1 MIKKKWMSSLL
12 AAALAFTTVFGAG
25 VTVKAADETGDAQTG
40 KITVYVAAEGEDDK
54 GHTVDTG
61 KIAVQVD
68 KGTKGDVAVAQALQ
82 KAGYTESDY
91 LIEDSEY
98 GANLNKIGDIAN
110 ASDWSKY
117 WNLYMNGVS
126 SSLSLGNITLQD
138 NDKISYRYTY
148 YKDPIAQAK
157 VFDDDTSLNPDSDK
171 TASLLANAKAQ
182 QEVLAD
188 TIFKKVFGDGQNVYG
203 IETPDALYVAFSLL
217 RADYKSDYFDKMY
230 ANVESQLKSLA
241 DTGSVTVE
249 GEAKDEA
256 VIAGKYPELTY
267 AKIVLFVTAMG
278 KDARNV
284 GGYNLIEKM
293 AQKSTYEASSEA
305 YMLDS
310 TMLLALDSGN
320 YFPPAGDDYITKDD
334 LVNNIAAKMDDSIA
348 QALQWSSVDSVAM
361 ALQPLYKYATD
372 DILPEDASSDRT
384 AVQEAYA
391 KGIHFLESTQN
402 ADGSWSGYGT
412 ETNNVWTLAQIMTA
426 MGQLR
431 INPCSETDGTDFIK
445 NGMTVLDDAA
455 VFVDV
460 ENKKVDDDLMS
471 YQPEQLL
478 RGLTAVIRAMEGRDS
493 LYDVRYSGVTPEPS
507 PSVTP
512 SVVPSE
518 APSAAPSQSPTVS
531 PSNVPSETSSAA
543 PSQSPAVSPS
553 NVPSQ
558 TPAASAPAKTATP
571 AATASAAPAK
581 SKVKVTKV
589 KAVKTKVTVKKGKK
603 AVVKWNVT
611 TAKKASAASVAK
623 LVKVSVN
630 KKNVKVVKKS
640 AKTKKA
646 KVTQIT
652 VTVKGVKKG
661 NAVVTLKADK
671 KKSKVKVV
679 VR

>member
-25 VTVKAADETGDAQTG
+25 VTVKAADETDADQTG
-40 KITVYVAAEGEDDK
+40 KITVYVAAEGADDE
-54 GHTVDTG
+54 GHTVDIG

-68 KGTKGDVAVAQALQ
+68 KGTKGDVAVEQALQ
-82 KAGYTESDY
+82 KAGYTDY
-91 LIEDSEY
+91 LIEDTGY

-110 ASDWSKY
+110 AADWSKY
-117 WNLYMNGVS
+117 WGFYINGAYAPA
-126 SSLSLGNITLQD
+126 SLGNTTLQD
-138 NDKISYRYTY
+138 NDKISYLYTY
-148 YKDPIAQAK
+148 YGDTAVQAK
-157 VFDDDTSLNPDSDK
+157 VFDDDASLNPDSDK

-188 TIFKKVFGDGQNVYG
+188 TIFKKVFGDGQTVYG

-217 RADYKSDYFDKMY
+217 RADYKSDYFDEMY

-518 APSAAPSQSPTVS
+518 SPSAAPSQSPTVS

>member
-25 VTVKAADETGDAQTG
+25 VTVKAADETDDAQTG
-40 KITVYVAAEGEDDK
+40 KITVYVAAEGADDK

-110 ASDWSKY
+110 AADWSKY
-117 WNLYMNGVS
+117 WGFYINGAYAS
-126 SSLSLGNITLQD
+126 ASLGKTTLQD
-138 NDKISYRYTY
+138 NDKISYLYTY
-148 YKDPIAQAK
+148 YGDTAVQAK
-157 VFDDDTSLNPDSDK
+157 VFDDDASLNPDSDK

-188 TIFKKVFGDGQNVYG
+188 AIFNKVFGDGQTVYG

-217 RADYKSDYFDKMY
+217 RADYKSDYFDEMY

-278 KDARNV
+278 KDARKV

-305 YMLDS
+305 YMLDN

-320 YFPPAGDDYITKDD
+320 YFPPAGDDYITKTD

-348 QALQWSSVDSVAM
+348 QALAWNSVDSVAM

-372 DILPEDASSDRT
+372 DILLEDTSSNRT
-384 AVQEAYA
+384 AVQEAYK

-402 ADGSWSGYGT
+402 ADGTWSGYGT

-445 NGMTVLDDAA
+445 NGVTVLDDAA

-460 ENKKVDDDLMS
+460 ENKKVDDNLMS

-478 RGLTAVIRAMEGRDS
+478 RGLTAVIRAMEGKDS
-493 LYDVRYSGVTPEPS
+493 LYDVRYTGVTPEP
-507 PSVTP
+507 TP

-518 APSAAPSQSPTVS
+518 TPSAAPSQSPAVS

-553 NVPSQ
+553 NVPSR

>member
-25 VTVKAADETGDAQTG
+25 VTVKAADETDADQTG

-68 KGTKGDVAVAQALQ
+68 KGTKGDVAVEQALQ
-82 KAGYTESDY
+82 KAGYTDY
-91 LIEDSEY
+91 LIEDTGY

-110 ASDWSKY
+110 AADWSKY
-117 WNLYMNGVS
+117 WGFYINGAYAPA
-126 SSLSLGNITLQD
+126 SLGNTTLQD
-138 NDKISYRYTY
+138 NDKISYLYTY
-148 YKDPIAQAK
+148 YGDTAVQAK
-157 VFDDDTSLNPDSDK
+157 VFDDDASLNPDSDK

-188 TIFKKVFGDGQNVYG
+188 TIFKKVFGDGQTVYG

-217 RADYKSDYFDKMY
+217 RADYNSDYFDKMY

-256 VIAGKYPELTY
+256 VIAGKYPEFTY

-348 QALQWSSVDSVAM
+348 QALQWNSVDSVAM

-372 DILPEDASSDRT
+372 DILPEDASSDRA

-445 NGMTVLDDAA
+445 NGVTVLDDAA

-478 RGLTAVIRAMEGRDS
+478 RGLTAVIRAMEGKDS
-493 LYDVRYSGVTPEPS
+493 LYDVRYTGVT

-518 APSAAPSQSPTVS
+518 APSAAPSQSPT
-531 PSNVPSETSSAA
+531 
-543 PSQSPAVSPS
+543 VSPS

-589 KAVKTKVTVKKGKK
+589 KAVKTKVSVKKGKK

>member
-25 VTVKAADETGDAQTG
+25 VTVKAADETDADQTG

-68 KGTKGDVAVAQALQ
+68 KGTKGDVAVEQALQ
-82 KAGYTESDY
+82 KAGYTDY
-91 LIEDSEY
+91 LIEDTGY

-110 ASDWSKY
+110 AADWSKY
-117 WNLYMNGVS
+117 WGFYINGAYAPA
-126 SSLSLGNITLQD
+126 SLGNTTLQD
-138 NDKISYRYTY
+138 NDKISYLYTY
-148 YKDPIAQAK
+148 YGDTAVQAK
-157 VFDDDTSLNPDSDK
+157 VFDDDASLNPDSDK

-188 TIFKKVFGDGQNVYG
+188 TIFKKVFGDGQTVYG

-348 QALQWSSVDSVAM
+348 QALQWNSVDSVAM

>member
-25 VTVKAADETGDAQTG
+25 VTVKAADETDANQTG
-40 KITVYVAAEGEDDK
+40 KITVYVAAEGADDE
-54 GHTVDTG
+54 GHTVDIG

-68 KGTKGDVAVAQALQ
+68 KGTKGDVAVEQALQ
-82 KAGYTESDY
+82 KAGYTDY
-91 LIEDSEY
+91 LIEDTGY

-110 ASDWSKY
+110 AADWSKY
-117 WNLYMNGVS
+117 WGFYINGAYAPA
-126 SSLSLGNITLQD
+126 SLGNTTLQD
-138 NDKISYRYTY
+138 NDKISYLYTY
-148 YKDPIAQAK
+148 YGDTAVQAK
-157 VFDDDTSLNPDSDK
+157 VFDDDASLNPDSDK

-188 TIFKKVFGDGQNVYG
+188 TIFKKVFGDGQIVYG

-348 QALQWSSVDSVAM
+348 QALQWNSVDSVAM

-391 KGIHFLESTQN
+391 KGIHFLESIQN

-445 NGMTVLDDAA
+445 NGVTVLDDAA

-478 RGLTAVIRAMEGRDS
+478 RGLTAVIRAMEGKDS
-493 LYDVRYSGVTPEPS
+493 LYDVRYTGVT

-518 APSAAPSQSPTVS
+518 APSEAPSQSPAVS

>member
-25 VTVKAADETGDAQTG
+25 VTVKAADETDADQTG
-40 KITVYVAAEGEDDK
+40 KITVYVAAEGADDE
-54 GHTVDTG
+54 GHTVDIG

-68 KGTKGDVAVAQALQ
+68 KGTKGDIAVEQALQ
-82 KAGYTESDY
+82 KAGYTDY
-91 LIEDSEY
+91 LIEDTGY

-110 ASDWSKY
+110 AADWSKY
-117 WNLYMNGVS
+117 WGFYINGAYAPA
-126 SSLSLGNITLQD
+126 SLGNTTLQD
-138 NDKISYRYTY
+138 NDKISYLYTY
-148 YKDPIAQAK
+148 YGDTAVQAK
-157 VFDDDTSLNPDSDK
+157 VFDDDASLNPDSDK

-188 TIFKKVFGDGQNVYG
+188 TIFKKVFGDGQTVYG

-217 RADYKSDYFDKMY
+217 RADYKSDYFDEMY

>member
-25 VTVKAADETGDAQTG
+25 VTVKAADETDADQTG
-40 KITVYVAAEGEDDK
+40 KITVYVAAEGADDE
-54 GHTVDTG
+54 GHTVDIG

-68 KGTKGDVAVAQALQ
+68 KGTKGDVAVEQALQ
-82 KAGYTESDY
+82 KAGYTDY
-91 LIEDSEY
+91 LIEDTGY

-110 ASDWSKY
+110 AADWSKY
-117 WNLYMNGVS
+117 WGFYINGAYAPA
-126 SSLSLGNITLQD
+126 SLGNTTLQD
-138 NDKISYRYTY
+138 NDKISYLYTY
-148 YKDPIAQAK
+148 YGDTAVQAK
-157 VFDDDTSLNPDSDK
+157 VFDDDASLNPDSDK

-188 TIFKKVFGDGQNVYG
+188 TIFKKVFGDGQTVYG

-493 LYDVRYSGVTPEPS
+493 LYDVRYSGVTPEPT

-518 APSAAPSQSPTVS
+518 APSAAPSQSPT
-531 PSNVPSETSSAA
+531 
-543 PSQSPAVSPS
+543 VSPS

>member
-25 VTVKAADETGDAQTG
+25 VTVKAADETDADQTG
-40 KITVYVAAEGEDDK
+40 KITVYVAAEGADDE
-54 GHTVDTG
+54 GHTVDIG

-68 KGTKGDVAVAQALQ
+68 KGTKGDVAVEQALQ
-82 KAGYTESDY
+82 KAGYTDY
-91 LIEDSEY
+91 LIEDTGY

-110 ASDWSKY
+110 AADWSKY
-117 WNLYMNGVS
+117 WGFYINGAYAPA
-126 SSLSLGNITLQD
+126 SLGNTTLQD
-138 NDKISYRYTY
+138 NDKISYLYTY
-148 YKDPIAQAK
+148 YGDTAVQAK
-157 VFDDDTSLNPDSDK
+157 VFDDDASLNPDSDK

-188 TIFKKVFGDGQNVYG
+188 TIFKKVFGDGQTVYG
-203 IETPDALYVAFSLL
+203 IETPDALYVAFSLF

-348 QALQWSSVDSVAM
+348 QALQWNSVDSVAM

>member
-25 VTVKAADETGDAQTG
+25 VTVKAADETDADQTG

-68 KGTKGDVAVAQALQ
+68 KGTKGDVAVEQALQ
-82 KAGYTESDY
+82 KAGYTDY
-91 LIEDSEY
+91 LIEDTGY

-110 ASDWSKY
+110 AADWSKY
-117 WNLYMNGVS
+117 WGFYINGAYAPA
-126 SSLSLGNITLQD
+126 SLGNTTLQD
-138 NDKISYRYTY
+138 NDKISYLYTY
-148 YKDPIAQAK
+148 YGDTAVQAK
-157 VFDDDTSLNPDSDK
+157 VFDDDASLNPDSDK

-188 TIFKKVFGDGQNVYG
+188 TIFKKVFGDGQTVYG

-217 RADYKSDYFDKMY
+217 RADYKSDYFDEMY

-348 QALQWSSVDSVAM
+348 QALQWNSVDSVAM

-553 NVPSQ
+553 NVPSR

-679 VR
+679 VK

>member
-25 VTVKAADETGDAQTG
+25 VTVKAADETDANQTG
-40 KITVYVAAEGEDDK
+40 KITVYVAAEGADDE
-54 GHTVDTG
+54 GHTVDIG

-68 KGTKGDVAVAQALQ
+68 KGTKGDVAVEQALQ
-82 KAGYTESDY
+82 KAGYTDY
-91 LIEDSEY
+91 LIEDTGY

-110 ASDWSKY
+110 AADWSKY
-117 WNLYMNGVS
+117 WGFYINGAYAPA
-126 SSLSLGNITLQD
+126 SLGNTTLQD
-138 NDKISYRYTY
+138 NDKISYLYTY
-148 YKDPIAQAK
+148 YGDTAVQAK
-157 VFDDDTSLNPDSDK
+157 VFDDDASLNPDSDK

-188 TIFKKVFGDGQNVYG
+188 TIFKKVFGDGQTVYG

-217 RADYKSDYFDKMY
+217 RADYKSDYFDEMY

>member
-25 VTVKAADETGDAQTG
+25 VTVKAADETDANQTG
-40 KITVYVAAEGEDDK
+40 KITVYVAAEGADDE
-54 GHTVDTG
+54 GHTVDIG

-68 KGTKGDVAVAQALQ
+68 KGTKGDVAVEQALQ
-82 KAGYTESDY
+82 KAGYTDY
-91 LIEDSEY
+91 LIEDTGY

-110 ASDWSKY
+110 AADWSKY
-117 WNLYMNGVS
+117 WGFYINGAYAS
-126 SSLSLGNITLQD
+126 DCLGNTTLQD
-138 NDKISYRYTY
+138 NDKISYLYTSY
-148 YKDPIAQAK
+148 GDTAVQAK
-157 VFDDDTSLNPDSDK
+157 VFDDDASLNPDSDK

-188 TIFKKVFGDGQNVYG
+188 TIFKKVFGDGQTVYG

-217 RADYKSDYFDKMY
+217 RADYKSDYFDEMY

-445 NGMTVLDDAA
+445 NGVTVLDDAA

-478 RGLTAVIRAMEGRDS
+478 RGLTAVIRAMEGKDS
-493 LYDVRYSGVTPEPS
+493 LYDVRYTGVT

-518 APSAAPSQSPTVS
+518 APSEAPSQSPAVS

-611 TAKKASAASVAK
+611 TAKKASVASVAK
-623 LVKVSVN
+623 LVKDSVN

>member
-25 VTVKAADETGDAQTG
+25 VTVKAADETDADQTG
-40 KITVYVAAEGEDDK
+40 KITVYVAAEGADDE
-54 GHTVDTG
+54 GHTVDIG

-68 KGTKGDVAVAQALQ
+68 KGTKGDVAVEQALQ
-82 KAGYTESDY
+82 KAGYTDY
-91 LIEDSEY
+91 LIEDTGY

-110 ASDWSKY
+110 AADWSKY
-117 WNLYMNGVS
+117 WGFYINGAYAPA
-126 SSLSLGNITLQD
+126 SLGNTTLQD
-138 NDKISYRYTY
+138 NDKISYLYTY
-148 YKDPIAQAK
+148 YGDTAVQAK
-157 VFDDDTSLNPDSDK
+157 VFDDDASLNPDSDK

-188 TIFKKVFGDGQNVYG
+188 TIFKKVFGDGQTVYG

-217 RADYKSDYFDKMY
+217 RADYKSDYFDEMY

-581 SKVKVTKV
+581 SKGKVTKV

>member
-25 VTVKAADETGDAQTG
+25 VTVKAADETDADQTG
-40 KITVYVAAEGEDDK
+40 KITVYVAAEGADDE
-54 GHTVDTG
+54 GHTVDIG

-68 KGTKGDVAVAQALQ
+68 KGTKGDVAVEQALQ
-82 KAGYTESDY
+82 KAGYTDY
-91 LIEDSEY
+91 LIEDTGY

-110 ASDWSKY
+110 AADWSKY
-117 WNLYMNGVS
+117 WGFYINGAYAPA
-126 SSLSLGNITLQD
+126 SLGNTTLQD
-138 NDKISYRYTY
+138 NDKISYLYTY
-148 YKDPIAQAK
+148 YGDTAVQAK
-157 VFDDDTSLNPDSDK
+157 VFDDDASLNPDSDK

-188 TIFKKVFGDGQNVYG
+188 TIFKKVFGDVQTVYG

-217 RADYKSDYFDKMY
+217 RADYKSDYFDEMY

>member
-12 AAALAFTTVFGAG
+12 AAALAFTTVLGAG
-25 VTVKAADETGDAQTG
+25 VTVKAADETDADQTG

-68 KGTKGDVAVAQALQ
+68 KGTKGDVAVEQALQ
-82 KAGYTESDY
+82 KAGYTDY
-91 LIEDSEY
+91 LIEDTGY

-110 ASDWSKY
+110 AADWSKY
-117 WNLYMNGVS
+117 WGFYINGAYAPA
-126 SSLSLGNITLQD
+126 SLGNTTLQD
-138 NDKISYRYTY
+138 NDKISYLYTY
-148 YKDPIAQAK
+148 YGDTAVQAK
-157 VFDDDTSLNPDSDK
+157 VFDDDASLNPDSDK

-188 TIFKKVFGDGQNVYG
+188 TIFKKVFGDGQTVYG

-348 QALQWSSVDSVAM
+348 QALQWNSVDSVAM

-426 MGQLR
+426 MGQRR

-478 RGLTAVIRAMEGRDS
+478 RGLTAVIRAMEGKDS
-493 LYDVRYSGVTPEPS
+493 LYDVRYTGVT

>member
-25 VTVKAADETGDAQTG
+25 VTVKAADETDAAQTG

-110 ASDWSKY
+110 AADWSKY
-117 WNLYMNGVS
+117 WGFYINGAYAPA
-126 SSLSLGNITLQD
+126 SLGNTTLQD
-138 NDKISYRYTY
+138 NDKISYLYTY
-148 YKDPIAQAK
+148 YGDTAVQAK
-157 VFDDDTSLNPDSDK
+157 VFDDDASLNPDSDK

-188 TIFKKVFGDGQNVYG
+188 TIFKKVFGDGQIVYG

-230 ANVESQLKSLA
+230 ANVESQLKSLV

-305 YMLDS
+305 YMLDN

-348 QALQWSSVDSVAM
+348 QALQWNSVDSVAM

-372 DILPEDASSDRT
+372 DILLEDTSSNRT
-384 AVQEAYA
+384 AVQEAYK

-402 ADGSWSGYGT
+402 ADGTWSGYGT

-445 NGMTVLDDAA
+445 NGVTVLDDAA

-460 ENKKVDDDLMS
+460 ENKKVDDNLMS

-493 LYDVRYSGVTPEPS
+493 LYDVRYTGVTPEP
-507 PSVTP
+507 TP

-518 APSAAPSQSPTVS
+518 APSAAPSQSP
-531 PSNVPSETSSAA
+531 
-543 PSQSPAVSPS
+543 AVSPS
-553 NVPSQ
+553 NVPSR

>member
-1 MIKKKWMSSLL
+1 M
-12 AAALAFTTVFGAG
+12 
-25 VTVKAADETGDAQTG
+25 TVKAADETDANQTG
-40 KITVYVAAEGEDDK
+40 KITVYVAAEGADDE
-54 GHTVDTG
+54 GHTVDIG

-68 KGTKGDVAVAQALQ
+68 KGTKGDVAVEQALQ
-82 KAGYTESDY
+82 KAGYTDY
-91 LIEDSEY
+91 LIEDTGY

-110 ASDWSKY
+110 AADWSKY
-117 WNLYMNGVS
+117 WGFYINGAYAS
-126 SSLSLGNITLQD
+126 DCLGNTTLQD
-138 NDKISYRYTY
+138 NDKISYLYTSY
-148 YKDPIAQAK
+148 GDTAVQAK
-157 VFDDDTSLNPDSDK
+157 VFDDDASLNPDSDK

-188 TIFKKVFGDGQNVYG
+188 TIFKKVFGDGQTVYG

-217 RADYKSDYFDKMY
+217 RADYKSDYFDEMY

-249 GEAKDEA
+249 GKAKDEA

-445 NGMTVLDDAA
+445 NGVTVLDDAA

-478 RGLTAVIRAMEGRDS
+478 RGLTAVIRAMEGKDS
-493 LYDVRYSGVTPEPS
+493 LYDVRYTGVT

-518 APSAAPSQSPTVS
+518 APSEAPSQSPAVS

-611 TAKKASAASVAK
+611 TAKKASVASVAK

>member
-12 AAALAFTTVFGAG
+12 AAALAFTTVLGAG
-25 VTVKAADETGDAQTG
+25 VTVKAADETDADQTG

-68 KGTKGDVAVAQALQ
+68 KGTKGDVAVEQALQ
-82 KAGYTESDY
+82 KAGYTDY
-91 LIEDSEY
+91 LIEDTGY

-110 ASDWSKY
+110 AADWSIY
-117 WNLYMNGVS
+117 WGFYINGAYAPA
-126 SSLSLGNITLQD
+126 SLGNTTLQD
-138 NDKISYRYTY
+138 NDKISYLYTY
-148 YKDPIAQAK
+148 YGDTAVQAK
-157 VFDDDTSLNPDSDK
+157 VFDDDASLNPDSDK

-188 TIFKKVFGDGQNVYG
+188 TIFKKVFGDGQTVYG

-348 QALQWSSVDSVAM
+348 QALQWNSVDSVAM

>member
-12 AAALAFTTVFGAG
+12 AAALAFTTVLGAG
-25 VTVKAADETGDAQTG
+25 VTVKAADETDADQTG

-68 KGTKGDVAVAQALQ
+68 KGTKGDVAVEQALQ
-82 KAGYTESDY
+82 KAGYTDY
-91 LIEDSEY
+91 LIEDTGY

-110 ASDWSKY
+110 AADWSKY
-117 WNLYMNGVS
+117 WGFYINGAYAPA
-126 SSLSLGNITLQD
+126 SLGNTTLQD
-138 NDKISYRYTY
+138 NDKISYLYTY
-148 YKDPIAQAK
+148 YGDTAVQAK
-157 VFDDDTSLNPDSDK
+157 VFDDDASLNPDSDK

-188 TIFKKVFGDGQNVYG
+188 TIFKKVFGDGQTVYG

-230 ANVESQLKSLA
+230 ANVESQLKTLA
-241 DTGSVTVE
+241 DTGSVTGE

-348 QALQWSSVDSVAM
+348 QALQWNSVDSVAM

>member
-25 VTVKAADETGDAQTG
+25 VTVKAADETDANQTG
-40 KITVYVAAEGEDDK
+40 KITVYVAAEGADDE
-54 GHTVDTG
+54 GHTVDIG

-68 KGTKGDVAVAQALQ
+68 KGTKGDVAVEQALQ
-82 KAGYTESDY
+82 KAGYTDY
-91 LIEDSEY
+91 LIEDTGY

-110 ASDWSKY
+110 AADWSKY
-117 WNLYMNGVS
+117 WGFYINGAYAPA
-126 SSLSLGNITLQD
+126 SLGNTTLQD
-138 NDKISYRYTY
+138 NDKISYLYTY
-148 YKDPIAQAK
+148 YGDTAVQAK
-157 VFDDDTSLNPDSDK
+157 VFDDDASLNPDSDK

-188 TIFKKVFGDGQNVYG
+188 TIFKKVFGDGQTVYG

>member
-25 VTVKAADETGDAQTG
+25 VTVKAADETDANQTG
-40 KITVYVAAEGEDDK
+40 KITVYVAAEGADDE
-54 GHTVDTG
+54 GHTVDIG

-68 KGTKGDVAVAQALQ
+68 KGTKGDVAVEQALQ
-82 KAGYTESDY
+82 KAGYTDY
-91 LIEDSEY
+91 LIEDTGY

-110 ASDWSKY
+110 AADWSKY
-117 WNLYMNGVS
+117 WGFYINGAYAPA
-126 SSLSLGNITLQD
+126 SLGNTTLQD
-138 NDKISYRYTY
+138 NDKISYLYTY
-148 YKDPIAQAK
+148 YGDTAVQAK
-157 VFDDDTSLNPDSDK
+157 VFDDDASLNPDSDK

-188 TIFKKVFGDGQNVYG
+188 TIFKKVFGDGQIVYG

-348 QALQWSSVDSVAM
+348 QALQWNSVDSVAM

-391 KGIHFLESTQN
+391 KGIHFLESIQN

-445 NGMTVLDDAA
+445 NGVTVLDDAA

-478 RGLTAVIRAMEGRDS
+478 RGLTAVIRAMEGKDS
-493 LYDVRYSGVTPEPS
+493 LYDVRYTGVT

-518 APSAAPSQSPTVS
+518 APSEAPSQSPAVS

-671 KKSKVKVV
+671 KKSKIKVV

>member
-25 VTVKAADETGDAQTG
+25 VTVKAADETDADQTG
-40 KITVYVAAEGEDDK
+40 KITVYVAAEGADDE
-54 GHTVDTG
+54 GHTVDIG

-68 KGTKGDVAVAQALQ
+68 KGTKGDVAVEQALQ
-82 KAGYTESDY
+82 KAGYTDY
-91 LIEDSEY
+91 LIEDTGY

-110 ASDWSKY
+110 AADWSKY
-117 WNLYMNGVS
+117 WGFYINGAYAPA
-126 SSLSLGNITLQD
+126 SLGNTTLQD
-138 NDKISYRYTY
+138 NDKISYLYTY
-148 YKDPIAQAK
+148 YGDTAVQAK
-157 VFDDDTSLNPDSDK
+157 VFDDDASLNPDSDK

-188 TIFKKVFGDGQNVYG
+188 TIFKKVFGDGQTVYG

-256 VIAGKYPELTY
+256 VIAGKYPEFTY

-348 QALQWSSVDSVAM
+348 QALQWNSVDSVAM

-372 DILPEDASSDRT
+372 DILPEDASSDRA

-445 NGMTVLDDAA
+445 NGVTVLDDAA

-478 RGLTAVIRAMEGRDS
+478 RGLTAVIRAMEGKDS
-493 LYDVRYSGVTPEPS
+493 LYDVRYTGVT

-518 APSAAPSQSPTVS
+518 APSEAPSQSPAVS